1 MAKKSGLFDDL
12 IAQYAAP
19 LDPTEGMSGLQR
31 FAAGAGKALTDIG
44 LGTKQLLGMASQDE
58 VEEKRRLDAALMNT
72 GAGIAG
78 NVVGNIGAMAP
89 LAILPGA
96 ATVPGAALYG
106 AAMGAVEPRGEGD
119 SLGGNMTKSA
129 LLSAFV
135 PAAVAGYR
143 GAKSL
148 AEPFYQGGREK
159 ITARALER
167 FGGPNVQQKVAGAAG
182 ELVQGSKP
190 TLAEATQDAGLATLQ
205 RSAVASDPRLA
216 AALAEREMQN
226 NAARVN
232 ALKSLGGDAGQLEF
246 ATAARGAAAQDLY
259 ERAFAEVADNSPWIK
274 GQLSQLMKR
283 PAFVSALKEGQEL
296 AANEGLRLGKNGAF
310 KQEDATRILHYTKMA
325 LDDQI
330 GRAEGNAQRA
340 LMGTRDKL
348 IGLMESKDFS
358 PSYREARDTFRQMS
372 RPVNQMKT
380 GQELANRARVGDNEM
395 LDALGNPTLTPAS
408 FTQAMRSGEDIAK
421 SATGRKQPLS
431 SVFDQQQMQLL
442 ENLQADLSRLNV
454 SRTAGKPMG
463 SPTAQYL
470 SSQNLLQQIAGPLGL
485 PASWAEGTLLRSA
498 VRPLDFAMK
507 RAEPDV
513 QEALAKALL
522 DPEEAKRVLM
532 LLQAQ
537 QAGLLGKMS
546 KGGPYLSG
554 LSSGFLATTGADS
567 AK

>member
-1 MAKKSGLFDDL
+1 MAKKRGLFDDL
-12 IAQYAAP
+12 IEEYAKP
-19 LDPTEGMSGLQR
+19 PDPTEGMSGFER

-44 LGTKQLLGMASQDE
+44 LGTKQLLGLASKNE

-72 GAGIAG
+72 GMGVAG
-78 NVVGNIGAMAP
+78 NVVGSIGAMAP

-106 AAMGAVEPRGEGD
+106 AAMGATEPRGEGD
-119 SLGGNMTKSA
+119 TLGGNMARSA

-148 AEPFYQGGREK
+148 VEPFYQGGRDK
-159 ITARALER
+159 IAARTLER
-167 FGGPNVQQKVAGAAG
+167 FGGPDVQQKVSNAAG
-182 ELVQGSKP
+182 ELIQGSKP

-226 NAARVN
+226 NAARVQ

-246 ATAARGAAAQDLY
+246 ATAARSASAQELY
-259 ERAFAEVADNSPWIK
+259 EKAFSEVADNSAWIK

-296 AANEGLRLGKNGAF
+296 AANEGLKLGKNGSF
-310 KQEDATRILHYTKMA
+310 RQEDATRILHYTKMA

-348 IGLMESKDFS
+348 VSLMESKDFS

-380 GQELANRARVGDNEM
+380 GQELANRARVGDNEL
-395 LDALGNPTLTPAS
+395 LDAMGNPTLTPARFS
-408 FTQAMRSGEDIAK
+408 QALRSGEDVAK

-485 PASWAEGTLLRSA
+485 PASWAESTLLRSA
-498 VRPLDFAMK
+498 VRPMDFAMK

-522 DPEEAKRVLM
+522 DPEESKRLM
-532 LLQAQ
+532 ALLMAQ
-537 QAGLLGKMS
+537 QSGLLGKMS
-546 KGGPYLSG
+546 KGGPYISGPLSG
-554 LSSGFLATTGADS
+554 YLATTDTP
-567 AK
+567 K